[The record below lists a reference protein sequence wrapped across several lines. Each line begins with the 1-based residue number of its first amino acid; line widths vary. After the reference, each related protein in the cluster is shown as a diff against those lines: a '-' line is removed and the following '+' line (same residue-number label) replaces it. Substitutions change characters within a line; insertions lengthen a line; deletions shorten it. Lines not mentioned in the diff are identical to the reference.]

1 MTPKEKGKE
10 LVEMFIGFA
19 SDEDTT
25 EDGFVYSE
33 EIRLWKAKQ
42 CALIA
47 VDEILLLC
55 PFETYRETLSPYD
68 GAELSTK
75 YWQEVRHEIENL

>member
-1 MTPKEKGKE
+1 MTPKEKAKE
-10 LVEMFIGFA
+10 LIEMFIGFA

-47 VDEILLLC
+47 VKEIKEAIDWHEYKFPDE
-55 PFETYRETLSPYD
+55 EYN
-68 GAELSTK
+68 
-75 YWQEVRHEIENL
+75 YWEQVEKEIQNL